1 MTLGPVLDT
10 AIGLIVVYLL
20 LGIIG
25 SGLKEAIS
33 GWMNLRGQ
41 SLRKGLEDL
50 LAHDPSQ
57 DTAASDLFEKVF
69 SHGLINPVQVTR
81 DPSYIAARNFSTA
94 LIDTLAAGSQSVAFA
109 DLQSNIAALPDGR
122 VKQTLSALAAQA
134 GNDLDRFRDSVEHWF
149 DDAMD
154 RVSGTYKRFA
164 NNFLLIFGMVV
175 AVAFNV
181 STVAIADA
189 LWTQPELR
197 TKAADLA
204 ARLDQSLQVNAA
216 AQSASAP
223 ARELTLGAAAG
234 AASSPQQLGVAAL
247 AQFNQLALPIGWTG
261 KAIDA
266 IKASPLV
273 YLAGW
278 LITGLAVAMGAPF
291 WFDLLGNV
299 LKLRAAG
306 PKPKRADET

>member
-1 MTLGPVLDT
+1 LV
-10 AIGLIVVYLL
+10 
-20 LGIIG
+20 
-25 SGLKEAIS
+25 
-33 GWMNLRGQ
+33 
-41 SLRKGLEDL
+41 
-50 LAHDPSQ
+50 
-57 DTAASDLFEKVF
+57 
-69 SHGLINPVQVTR
+69 NPVQVTR

-109 DLQSNIAALPDGR
+109 DLQSKVAALPDGR

-197 TKAADLA
+197 AKAADLA
-204 ARLDQSLQVNAA
+204 NQLDQAKRAEAA
-216 AQSASAP
+216 
-223 ARELTLGAAAG
+223 AAAG
-234 AASSPQQLGVAAL
+234 QPQADAATGAKPAASSSKDLGVVAL
-247 AQFNQLALPIGWTG
+247 KQFNDLALPIGWTG
-261 KAIDA
+261 KAVDA